1 MTNPS
6 PAPETAPPCPR
17 AHVIVVGNEK
27 GGSGKSTVALHVAV
41 GLMRLGYSVATID
54 LDSHQATLTTAM
66 KNRWR
71 TIATA
76 AQERRPDASGADL
89 AMPEHIHIERAQ
101 DVADIFTRRDK
112 ERQHLEMAIDE
123 LSPRHDFI
131 VIDTPGSDR
140 FLSLVGH
147 SHADTLVTP
156 MNDSFVDLDLIAK
169 IDPASMRP
177 TKASIYTEM
186 VWDLTRQR
194 RKRDGRGINWFVMR
208 NRLSGEDS
216 VHKQDIS
223 RLLDDLRGPLGFTLA
238 PGFGEREVF
247 RHLFLHGLTMLD
259 LGEGSPWAGRY
270 ALDFSNINARQE
282 VRNLV
287 RLLLPQKEVSTLS
300 LLRTA

>member
-1 MTNPS
+1 MIDPLHT
-6 PAPETAPPCPR
+6 PPRLR

-27 GGSGKSTVALHVAV
+27 GGSGKSTVALHVAI
-41 GLMRLGYSVATID
+41 GLMRLGYSVGTID

-71 TIATA
+71 TIAQA
-76 AQERRPDASGADL
+76 GEERVPGDSVADM
-89 AMPEHIHIERAQ
+89 AMPEHIHIDRVQNTSDMFA
-101 DVADIFTRRDK
+101 RRDQ
-112 ERQHLEMAIDE
+112 ERQHLELVIDE
-123 LSPRHDFI
+123 LASRHDFI

-147 SHADTLVTP
+147 SYADTLLTP
-156 MNDSFVDLDLIAK
+156 MNDSFVDLDLLAK

-194 RKRDGRGINWFVMR
+194 QKRDGRTINWFVMR
-208 NRLSGEDS
+208 NRLSIEDS
-216 VHKQDIS
+216 AHKQDIS
-223 RLLDDLRGPLGFTLA
+223 RLLDDLQRPLGFNVA
-238 PGFGEREVF
+238 PGFSEREVF

-259 LGEGSPWAGRY
+259 LREDSRWAQRY
-270 ALDFSNINARQE
+270 TLNLANINARQE

-287 RLLLPQKEVSTLS
+287 RMILPQKEVSTLS